1 MKKSIIKSAIFSG
14 ILMLGMASCSTTY
27 RTMAEPNSQVLFN
40 KADFTFSPQV
50 TAEGKSVKVFGID
63 WIRLFS
69 STKVGSIDNSI
80 SVANIPVIGNLIS
93 DRTGGLS
100 LYKLMEENPGYDV
113 VFYPQYKRKVRR
125 PFFGIGIIY
134 KKTTVETT
142 ARLAKINE

>member
-1 MKKSIIKSAIFSG
+1 MKNLTIKAAVFSAI
-14 ILMLGMASCSTTY
+14 LTLGLSSCSTTY
-27 RTMAEPNSQVLFN
+27 KTMAEPNSKVLFN

-69 STKVGSIDNSI
+69 STKVGSLDNSV
-80 SVANIPVIGNLIS
+80 SLANIPVVGNLIS

-113 VFYPQYKRKVRR
+113 VFYPQYKRKVMK
-125 PFFGIGIIY
+125 PFLGLGFIY
-134 KKTTVETT
+134 KRTTVETT